1 MRRLLYFIMSLLPF
15 IAANSQPIVS
25 YDLETKTGSYEE
37 ITGATVVKSY
47 SGVERESIKDL
58 SFWENNTEITESK
71 TGPGI
76 PIGFDFMFN
85 DTYMNQLV
93 IGGNFYI
100 ALGKDEITLDPTNS
114 FHLVGNNGNNT
125 LGSTYMNEIFLTAN
139 SEISYKL
146 SGESPNKVFTIQY
159 KNIGIETDIFDE
171 EAFAEINMQIKLYE
185 TTNII
190 EFIYNGWKVTATRDL
205 YFHVGLKGT
214 MGNDYILLYNDW
226 NSPEASNE
234 LNNMSLNSDSNPK
247 DGLTYTFTPAS
258 NCETPASQPTDLT
271 LTPTSI
277 SVSGSFNASYDADH
291 YLVLMSEDTEIKEL
305 PKDGKIYTAGQ
316 ELGNCTVISY
326 DTCKIFNTPKTITL
340 EGAKEY
346 HFFVMG
352 ANAYCSFGPKYN
364 TDTPLT
370 GRIKTMPNQPET
382 MEIAENGY
390 NEVTLKISAN
400 ENNDNF
406 IIAKTDE
413 YAKDE
418 MNNILIDG
426 KFGQPTKEQ
435 QVGDIIEGGGEIIYI
450 GNENTV
456 KVNDLNENTLHH
468 FIAWSIDNEG
478 NISTT
483 GATANVLTWGKVP
496 YKPDFTQMPPYGP
509 PFGWDVEGSDFR
521 IDRYSENSC
530 GLECKIGQNATGTEN
545 ALTTP
550 WILLK
555 ETQNRVLLDY
565 NMQIPGSWGGS
576 GTAYND
582 WDEKD
587 LFAILVTADEVKF
600 DTIYKATSANR
611 MYQDGVDAYNRIYA
625 AFDQY
630 AGQKVKIK
638 VYWKGYRNVWLTI
651 NYFEVEE
658 KLPCDYP
665 INLTATD
672 VVSDKATIGWTSQGD
687 ENLWEIR
694 WRKATG
700 EDGVENEWSTPV
712 ETKTNPY
719 TITGLPS
726 KQDIEAQVR
735 AKCSASSMSNWSKSL
750 TFKSGYSIP
759 FTENFT
765 DTEMPSGWEFRVGAL
780 ATPTEFITDGSV
792 QSQWDF
798 SGWGK
803 KFLMIQGSQNTADDW
818 LVFPQLDFG
827 DGSVN
832 YLLILDMEN
841 MQPSAD
847 NDETYSIVAS
857 KDGGKTF
864 NEDDVIYTINKSELP
879 TGDGPISYQIRV
891 NGMKGIVRLALYVK
905 STTGKVSTM
914 VINSIAVIESCPTDV
929 VATVSDITESGAKV
943 TWDGTKDEDQKWL
956 VFTRQQGSSEKN
968 FIEQDAAELVLTDL
982 EPRTAYEVG
991 ITKSCAPGDTA
1002 RVVIASFTTLAT
1014 EECPQVEDI
1023 EVTTTQYTAEIS
1035 WFAAA
1040 MKYNVR
1046 YRMQGAEE
1054 WTVKTTT
1061 ETSLLLE
1068 RLEAETTY
1076 EYGIQTVC
1084 SDAEGDVSEYTET
1097 ATFQT
1102 LAVTCFPPT
1111 DIMVE
1116 PTYKSA
1122 KVTWQGEADHYEI
1135 AIRKDKEEWTSQIVN
1150 AKEYEYTELEAETNY
1165 GIRIRSIC
1173 SETDMSLWSEI
1184 VEFKT
1189 PAIPECTVPFNLR
1202 AESVTDN
1209 EAQVAWDADDSNL
1222 TWDLR
1227 YREGSSTTWN
1237 NVTAL
1242 TEKSYT
1248 MKDLK
1253 PETAYLWTVK
1263 ATCDEGRTS
1272 AWAANVR
1279 FETEKGGI
1287 EETGADALNVFAA
1300 DKMLNVIND
1309 GMVWIENIAV
1319 YSLSGQMLKLYEID
1333 SDENVLI
1340 QTAMEQKEVIVKVN
1354 GKGWSKAFHI
1364 LFR

>member
-47 SGVERESIKDL
+47 SGVER
-58 SFWENNTEITESK
+58 TEINDIAFWGTGTEVTESK

-76 PIGFDFMFN
+76 PIGFDFQYN
-85 DTYMNQLV
+85 DTYMNQFV

-100 ALGKDEITLDPTNS
+100 ALGKDEITLDPSSS
-114 FHLVGNNGNNT
+114 FHKVGGTGSNT
-125 LGSTYMNEIFLTAN
+125 LGNTYINDVFNNNDT
-139 SEISYKL
+139 EISYKL
-146 SGESPNKVFTIQY
+146 DGEAPNRVLTIQFKDMGISTNLWDPEMY
-159 KNIGIETDIFDE
+159 KIVNF
-171 EAFAEINMQIKLYE
+171 QIKLYE
-185 TTNII
+185 TSNNI
-190 EFIYNGWKVTATRDL
+190 EFIYKDWNVENGNNL
-205 YFHVGLKGT
+205 SFHVGLVGT
-214 MGNDYILLYNDW
+214 TDNDLMLLYDNWDTPEIA
-226 NSPEASNE
+226 NNISNMMLSP
-234 LNNMSLNSDSNPK
+234 DSYPK
-247 DGLTYTFTPAS
+247 DGQTYTFIPAPT
-258 NCETPASQPTDLT
+258 CEVPASQPTDLV
-271 LTPTSI
+271 LTPSSI
-277 SVSGSFNASYDADH
+277 SVSGSFTETVDADH
-291 YLVLMSEDTEIKEL
+291 YLVLMSESATLTEMPQEGL
-305 PKDGKIYTAGQ
+305 TYEAGQ
-316 ELGNCTVISY
+316 TLGNSTVIAY
-326 DTCKIFNTPKTITL
+326 GTENTFTTPSSITL
-340 EGAKEY
+340 DGAKEY
-346 HFFVMG
+346 HFFVIG
-352 ANAYCSFGPKYN
+352 VNAFCAFGPKYN
-364 TDTPLT
+364 TTNPLT
-370 GRIKTMPNQPET
+370 ASVTTMPGKPET
-382 MEIAENGY
+382 LAVTEEGY
-390 NEVTLKISAN
+390 NEVTLSVTPN
-400 ENNDNF
+400 SNNDRF
-406 IIAKTDE
+406 IIATTTE
-413 YAKDE
+413 YARDHV
-418 MNNILIDG
+418 NNILIDG
-426 KFGQPTKEQ
+426 KFGQPTKDQ
-435 QVGDIIEGGGEIIYI
+435 QVGDMIEGGGKIVYI
-450 GNENTV
+450 GNETTV
-456 KVNDLNENTLHH
+456 KIGELSENTLHH
-468 FIAWSIDNEG
+468 FMAWSIDG
-478 NISTT
+478 NGNVSTT

-496 YKPDFTQMPPYGP
+496 YKPDFTQMPPYTT
-509 PFGWDVEGSDFR
+509 PFGWDTEGNELRLEGD
-521 IDRYSENSC
+521 YSIT
-530 GLECKIGQNATGTEN
+530 CKIGQNASGTVN
-545 ALTTP
+545 AMTSP

-565 NMQIPGSWGGS
+565 NMQIPGSWGS
-576 GTAYND
+576 AGTAYND

-611 MYQDGVDAYNRIYA
+611 MYQDGVDTYNRIYA

-630 AGQKVKIK
+630 AGQKVKVKI
-638 VYWKGYRNVWLTI
+638 YWKGYRNVWLTI

-672 VVSDKATIGWTSQGD
+672 VVSDKATIGWTSQGE

-719 TITGLPS
+719 TIAGLPS
-726 KQDIEAQVR
+726 KQDIEVEVR

-765 DTEMPSGWEFRVGAL
+765 DAEMPSGWEFRVGAL

-792 QSQWDF
+792 ESQWNF
-798 SGWGK
+798 TGRMK
-803 KFLMIQGSQNTADDW
+803 KYLTIQGSQNTADDW

-968 FIEQDAAELVLTDL
+968 FTEQDAAELVLTDL

-1046 YRMQGAEE
+1046 YRMQGTEE

-1068 RLEAETTY
+1068 GLEAETTY

-1084 SDAEGDVSEYTET
+1084 SNAEGDVSEYTET

-1173 SETDMSLWSEI
+1173 SETDMSLWSEV

-1189 PAIPECTVPFNLR
+1189 PAIPECTIPFNLR
-1202 AESVTDN
+1202 AESVTEN

-1227 YREGSSTTWN
+1227 YREGSSTSWN

-1242 TEKSYT
+1242 TEKTYT
-1248 MKDLK
+1248 LKDLK

-1287 EETGADALNVFAA
+1287 EETGTDALNVFAA